1 MPETVHKL
9 WLKGGKTRRDLG
21 KILAQCGGD
30 KAPESN
36 VHDCQ
41 LHVYMSLCFAAGCFL
56 RAGAP
61 RVHPEKK
68 ELLQSCLRV
77 LHGSNDEGRP

>member
-9 WLKGGKTRRDLG
+9 WLKGGKTRRGLG
-21 KILAQCGGD
+21 KILVQCGGD

-41 LHVYMSLCFAAGCFL
+41 LTSRTHVIMFCCRMLSASGCTTCT
-56 RAGAP
+56 P
-61 RVHPEKK
+61 REERTPSK
-68 ELLQSCLRV
+68 LSQ
-77 LHGSNDEGRP
+77 GSTRI